1 VINATLQGSDV
12 AVVMPAGG
20 GKSLLYQLP
29 AVLTGGITLVVSP
42 LLSLITDQV
51 MHLNAM
57 GVAAA
62 SLTSHTAEVREA
74 RAQRRIVTLRFGATF
89 WHGAT
94 ENSH

>member
-1 VINATLQGSDV
+1 VINATMEGSDV

-29 AVLTGGITLVVSP
+29 AVLTGGVTLVVSP

-51 MHLNAM
+51 MHLNAL

-62 SLTSHTAEVREA
+62 SLTSHSDEVRA
-74 RAQRRIVTLRFGATF
+74 KYP
-89 WHGAT
+89 
-94 ENSH
+94 